1 MIIVTRAVDEIL
13 ETLLMEEGMEEGVD
27 DYIRKLLDL
36 RRFLDRVEAT
46 IRRAET

>member
-1 MIIVTRAVDEIL
+1 VIIVTRAVDEIL
-13 ETLLMEEGMEEGVD
+13 ETLLMEEGVD
-27 DYIRKLLDL
+27 DYIRKLLNL

>member
-13 ETLLMEEGMEEGVD
+13 ETLLMEEGVD
-27 DYIRKLLDL
+27 DYIRKLLNL

>member
-13 ETLLMEEGMEEGVD
+13 ETLLMEEGVD

>member
-13 ETLLMEEGMEEGVD
+13 ETLLMEEGVD
-27 DYIRKLLDL
+27 DYIRKLLYI